1 MVFIPEQLI
10 DRLIQEDVPYFD
22 LTTHALNFGEK
33 PAEIRYATRHQTR
46 LACVEEAATML
57 TKVGAEITL
66 KVDSGQTLETGTP
79 LLIATGKSGALH
91 AVWKASQN
99 LLEYACGVA
108 TKTHRLVQLARKVNP
123 QVMLYTTRKSIP
135 GTKAIA
141 VRAILAGSAYPHRLG
156 LSESILI
163 FEQHLN
169 FIGGLE
175 GLIQKLP
182 ILKPQMLEK
191 KIVVEV
197 SEAED
202 AIALAEAGI
211 DEIQFDKV
219 SAADLSQIIPKLK
232 SIHPGMSLLAAGGI
246 DEANIAEYAATGV
259 NGIVSTSPYYAKPA
273 NIDVKI
279 LPI

>member
-22 LTTHALNFGEK
+22 LTTHALNFGDK
-33 PAEIRYATRHQTR
+33 PATIRYATRHQTR
-46 LACVEEAATML
+46 LACVEEVAAML
-57 TKVGAEITL
+57 AKVEAKVNL
-66 KVDSGQTLETGTP
+66 KFNSGKTLEAGVP
-79 LLIATGKSGALH
+79 ILIAEGKADALH
-91 AVWKASQN
+91 TVWKASQN

-108 TKTHRLVQLARKVNP
+108 TKTHRLVELARAVDP
-123 QVMLYTTRKSIP
+123 RVMLYTTRKSIP

-141 VRAILAGSAYPHRLG
+141 VRAILAGEAYPHRLG

-163 FEQHLN
+163 FEQHLK
-169 FIGGLE
+169 FIGGIE

-182 ILKPQMLEK
+182 ILKSQMLEK

-197 SEAED
+197 TEAGD
-202 AIALAEAGI
+202 AIALAAAGI

-219 SAADLSQIIPKLK
+219 SAAQLSKIIPKLK
-232 SIHPGMSLLAAGGI
+232 SIHPGISLLAAGGI
-246 DEANIAEYAATGV
+246 DEANIAEYAATGI

-279 LPI
+279 SPI